1 MIKQNHIFG
10 LMSKIAASIVLFVLV
25 LISSCKDDENPV
37 AVATVQF
44 STAQQSVSESG
55 SSITVLLNFD
65 KAAGRD
71 GTITVTATEGAETDY
86 TTHYLTNPNGS
97 SGTLELEVSKGQ
109 TSTQFTFTPVN
120 NALLQEDKT
129 VTFTITDVS
138 SGFEIGAT
146 DSDLIT
152 INDDEGPT
160 RANFAVA
167 TSSTAENLTD
177 GIDVTINLTSPAP
190 GTGSVV
196 VAFESANATYT
207 TNFIT
212 EPAVASGLL
221 EVPVAV
227 GETTVHFK
235 VKPVDDGSVNA
246 TRTINFTF
254 EEATGAVELGTTI
267 TSHTLSITDNE
278 TPSVAAFD
286 GTTAST
292 SEDNATGITVPVTLT
307 PATNGTGTAVISFTG
322 GTYGEDFTTDPA
334 AVSGK
339 ITLNIATSTGS
350 SSFKVIPVN
359 DTEVT
364 ANRELTFTLTESTGV
379 VTLGTTGTSYEVT
392 IEEDDAIATIADV
405 RAAFPGTTTNIT
417 SSLRIRGVVTSSNP
431 QVNTNNIWVQDN
443 TGGIVVRLAAAN
455 NNTVERG
462 DDVTIQL
469 NGGQYFEF
477 SGLLQIQNVP
487 NANVVVNS
495 KGAALPTP
503 EVITVAQLN
512 SNAFE
517 GKLVSISDVAF
528 VDANGTATMSG
539 TRAVSNGTTT
549 TNVRTETTAPHAA
562 SVMPYGFGTITGLA
576 GENSGVA
583 QIIPIVFAND
593 VFASN
598 PVGTINVT
606 QAITDFGTVN
616 NGAQS
621 TSQQF
626 TITGTTLA
634 QNVVVSAS
642 AGFEVSSD
650 NTTFNSSATLPSTGG
665 TVYVRFSPATG
676 TNQVVN
682 GTITSKSLGAAP
694 VSFSVSGT
702 EGGNAASDLLL
713 LENFNYTAGEL
724 TTVASGIWTV
734 NSGGGTNN
742 VPVVAG
748 ALTMAG
754 YPSSNVGN
762 SITLTTTGQDAFR
775 DFTGSSATSGDLYV
789 SFLMNVTSA
798 QATGDYFFAM
808 LPSGNTSNYTG
819 RTFIKS
825 SGSGFVIG
833 ISKGSVGANETLTY
847 GTTEFSFNTTYLVV
861 IKYSFVSGATN
872 DTASIY
878 VLTSVPGTEP
888 STAAAANNTN
898 TNADQANLG
907 RIGIRQGSA
916 ANAPALKLSGLR
928 VGITWA
934 DLFE

>member
-1 MIKQNHIFG
+1 MIKLNYLFG
-10 LMSKIAASIVLFVLV
+10 LMSRVIGCFVVLALV

-44 STAQQSVSESG
+44 STEQQSISEAGTSA
-55 SSITVLLNFD
+55 TVLLSFD

-71 GTITVTATEGAETDY
+71 GTITISATEGADTDY

-97 SGTLELEVSKGQ
+97 SGTIELEVSKGQ

-120 NALLQEDKT
+120 NALLQDDKT
-129 VTFTITDVS
+129 VTFTIVDVS
-138 SGFEIGAT
+138 SGFEIGAN

-160 RANFAVA
+160 RANFATA
-167 TSSTAENLTD
+167 SSSTAENLTD
-177 GIDVTINLTSPAP
+177 GIDVTINLTNPAP
-190 GTGSVV
+190 GSGSVV
-196 VAFESANATYT
+196 VAFTSETATYT

-212 EPAVASGLL
+212 EPAVASGLI
-221 EVPVAV
+221 EVPVAT
-227 GETTVHFK
+227 GETSVHFK

-246 TRTINFTF
+246 TRTITFSF
-254 EEATGAVELGTTI
+254 EEATGAVEIGTTI

-278 TPSVAAFD
+278 TPSVATFS
-286 GTTAST
+286 GST
-292 SEDNATGITVPVTLT
+292 GDIDENQSVSNIQIVLAPE
-307 PATNGTGTAVISFTG
+307 TNGTGTVVIEYAG
-322 GTYGEDFTTDPA
+322 GTYGEDFTTDPE
-334 AVSGK
+334 AVGGK
-339 ITLNIATSTGS
+339 ITLNVPTATSVVTL
-350 SSFKVIPVN
+350 KVIPVN
-359 DTEVT
+359 DSEVS
-364 ANRELTFTLTESTGV
+364 ANREITFTLTESTGV
-379 VTLGTTGTSYEVT
+379 VTLGETGKTYDVT
-392 IEEDDAIATIADV
+392 ILEDDVITTIADV

-431 QVNTNNIWVQDN
+431 QVNANNIWVQDA

-455 NNTVERG
+455 NNTIERG

-469 NGGQYFEF
+469 VGGQYFEF

-517 GKLVSISDVAF
+517 GKLVRINDVAF

-539 TRAVSNGTTT
+539 TRAVSNGTTNA
-549 TNVRTETTAPHAA
+549 NVRTETTAPHAS
-562 SVMPYGFGTITGLA
+562 SVLPYGFGTITGLA
-576 GENSGVA
+576 GENGGAA
-583 QIIPIVFAND
+583 QIIPIVFADD

-598 PVGTINVT
+598 PIGTINLT
-606 QAITDFGTVN
+606 QAITDFGSVN
-616 NGAQS
+616 NGASS

-626 TITGTTLA
+626 TVVGTTLT
-634 QNVVVSAS
+634 QSVVVSAS
-642 AGFEVSSD
+642 AGFEVSTDDVS
-650 NTTFNSSATLPSTGG
+650 FNSSVTLPSTGG
-665 TVYVRFSPATG
+665 TAHVRFSPTTG
-676 TNQVVN
+676 VNQVVN

-702 EGGNAASDLLL
+702 EAGNAASDLLL
-713 LENFNYTAGEL
+713 LENFNYATGEL
-724 TTVASGIWTV
+724 TTVATGIWSV

-742 VPVVAG
+742 IPVVAG
-748 ALTMAG
+748 ALTMSG
-754 YPSSNVGN
+754 YPSSGVGN
-762 SITLTTTGQDAFR
+762 SITMTTTGQDALR
-775 DFTGSSATSGDLYV
+775 DFTGANVTSGDVYA
-789 SFLMNVTSA
+789 SFLLNVTSA
-798 QATGDYFFAM
+798 QATGDYFFAL
-808 LPSGNTSNYTG
+808 LPSGNTSNYTA

-847 GTTEFSFNTTYLVV
+847 GATEFSFNTTYLVV
-861 IKYSFVSGATN
+861 IKYSFVTGTTN
-872 DTASIY
+872 DTAAIY
-878 VLTSVPGTEP
+878 VLSSVPGSEP
-888 STAAAANNTN
+888 STPAASSN
-898 TNADQANLG
+898 TNANGDQANLG
-907 RIGIRQGSA
+907 RVGIRQGGNT
-916 ANAPALKLSGLR
+916 NAPALKLSGIR

>member
-1 MIKQNHIFG
+1 
-10 LMSKIAASIVLFVLV
+10 MSCLVLVGLV

-37 AVATVQF
+37 SVATVQF
-44 STAQQSVSESG
+44 STAQQTVSESG
-55 SSITVLLNFD
+55 TAVTVLLNFD

-71 GTITVTATEGAETDY
+71 GTITVSATEGADTDY

-97 SGTLELEVSKGQ
+97 SGTIELEVSKGQ

-120 NALLQEDKT
+120 NALLQDDKT

-138 SGFEIGAT
+138 SGFEIGAN
-146 DSDLIT
+146 DSDVIT
-152 INDDEGPT
+152 ITDDEGPT

-167 TSSTAENLTD
+167 SSTTAENLTD

-196 VAFESANATYT
+196 VAFESANAVYT

-221 EVPVAV
+221 EVPIAV
-227 GETTVHFK
+227 GETVVHFK

-246 TRTINFTF
+246 TREITFTF
-254 EEATGAVELGTTI
+254 EEATGAVEIGTTI
-267 TSHTLSITDNE
+267 TSHTFSITDNE
-278 TPSVAAFD
+278 TPSEATFD
-286 GTTAST
+286 GASATTGEENAS
-292 SEDNATGITVPVTLT
+292 GITVPIKLD
-307 PATNGTGTAVISFTG
+307 PATNGTGTVVVTFAG
-322 GTYGEDFTTDPA
+322 AAYGDDFTTEPA
-334 AVSGK
+334 AVGGE
-339 ITLNIATSTGS
+339 ITVDVGTSAS
-350 SSFKVIPVN
+350 AASFKVIPVN
-359 DTEVT
+359 DTDVT
-364 ANRELTFTLTESTGV
+364 ANREITFTLNESTGV
-379 VTLGTTGTSYEVT
+379 VTLGGTGTSYEVT
-392 IEEDDAIATIADV
+392 IEEDDAITTIADV

-417 SSLRIRGVVTSSNP
+417 SSLRIHGVVTSSNP
-431 QVNTNNIWVQDN
+431 QVNTNNIWVEDN
-443 TGGIVVRLAAAN
+443 TGGIVVRLATAN
-455 NNTVERG
+455 NNTIERG
-462 DDVTIQL
+462 DEVTIQL

-503 EVITVAQLN
+503 PVISVAELNAGTFEGRLVQLN
-512 SNAFE
+512 
-517 GKLVSISDVAF
+517 GVAF

-539 TRAVSNGTTT
+539 TRAVSNGTAT
-549 TNVRTETTAPHAA
+549 TNVRTETGAPHAS
-562 SVMPYGFGTITGLA
+562 SVIPYGFGTVVGLA
-576 GENSGVA
+576 GENAGVG

-606 QAITDFGTVN
+606 QSLTDFGTVN
-616 NGAQS
+616 NGVSSA
-621 TSQQF
+621 SQQF
-626 TITGTTLA
+626 TLTGTTLT
-634 QNVVVSAS
+634 QNVIVSAS

-650 NTTFNSSATLPSTGG
+650 NTTFGPSASFPTSGG
-665 TVYVRFSPATG
+665 TVYVRFSPASG
-676 TNQVVN
+676 TNQVIN

-724 TTVASGIWTV
+724 TTVATGIWTV
-734 NSGGGTNN
+734 NTGGGTNN
-742 VPVVAG
+742 IPVVAG

-762 SITLTTTGQDAFR
+762 SITLTTTGQDALR
-775 DFTGSSATSGDLYV
+775 DFTGSNATSGDLYV
-789 SFLMNVTSA
+789 SFLLNVTSA
-798 QATGDYFFAM
+798 QATGDYFFAL

-825 SGSGFVIG
+825 SGSGFVVG
-833 ISKGSVGANETLTY
+833 ISKGSVGANEALSY
-847 GTTEFSFNTTYLVV
+847 GTTEFAFNTTYLVV
-861 IKYSFVSGATN
+861 IKYSFVAGTTN
-872 DTASIY
+872 DTAAIY
-878 VLTSVPGTEP
+878 VLETVPGSEP
-888 STAAAANNTN
+888 SSATASNNTN
-898 TNADQANLG
+898 TNGDQANLG
-907 RIGIRQGSA
+907 RVGIRQGAA

-928 VGITWA
+928 VGTTWA

>member
-129 VTFTITDVS
+129 VTFTIADVS

-167 TSSTAENLTD
+167 SSSTAENLTD

-576 GENSGVA
+576 GENSGAA

-593 VFASN
+593 VFTNN
-598 PVGTINVT
+598 PSGTIG
-606 QAITDFGTVN
+606 ITGALADFGSVN
-616 NGAQS
+616 TGAESADQS
-621 TSQQF
+621 YVVQGTSLIGDIIV
-626 TITGTTLA
+626 T
-634 QNVVVSAS
+634 AS
-642 AGFEVSSD
+642 AGFKVSL
-650 NTTFNSSATLPSTGG
+650 TQGGTYESSVTIPAASANLAT
-665 TVYVRFSPATG
+665 TVYVKFIPANG
-676 TNQVVN
+676 GAQN
-682 GTITSKSLGAAP
+682 GTIAHKSLGAAS
-694 VSFSVSGT
+694 VVVNVSGT
-702 EGGNAASDLLL
+702 GVGASPLQTLAL
-713 LENFNYTAGEL
+713 WTFETSLPNSTGAVSANLQAESGTLA
-724 TTVASGIWTV
+724 VASIASGVHLSASTVYSNPAGNGSAESFSSNFWDTNDYYQFATNSTGMADLKISWDQTRSGSGPSAFALYYSTDGTNFTKHADYTVIQATWASGAAITTTSFSYDLSSVTALNNQSTLVFRLVHTGSGIAT
-734 NSGGGTNN
+734 GGTNRVDN
-742 VPVVAG
+742 VKVEA
-748 ALTMAG
+748 
-754 YPSSNVGN
+754 
-762 SITLTTTGQDAFR
+762 R
-775 DFTGSSATSGDLYV
+775 
-789 SFLMNVTSA
+789 
-798 QATGDYFFAM
+798 
-808 LPSGNTSNYTG
+808 
-819 RTFIKS
+819 
-825 SGSGFVIG
+825 
-833 ISKGSVGANETLTY
+833 
-847 GTTEFSFNTTYLVV
+847 
-861 IKYSFVSGATN
+861 
-872 DTASIY
+872 
-878 VLTSVPGTEP
+878 
-888 STAAAANNTN
+888 
-898 TNADQANLG
+898 
-907 RIGIRQGSA
+907 
-916 ANAPALKLSGLR
+916 
-928 VGITWA
+928 
-934 DLFE
+934 